1 MRVLHLAQSDGG
13 GGANKA
19 AFRVHRGLRD
29 LGVTSTFHPGRKL
42 GDDPD
47 VVPAWPRL
55 AGSFRSNLAAW
66 LDIRSLD
73 AYPNRRGDVFSPVR
87 FSYGRPHRDLV
98 AAADVICLHWIAGSF
113 LHPSDLAR
121 LGKPLAWLL
130 HDMWPFTGGCH
141 FAADCRAFEKCCGA
155 CPSLGSR
162 DVDDFAGRDF
172 AARERAYRGLDL
184 TIVAPSRWIAG
195 EARRSALFGQRRIEH
210 IANGIDLQTYRPMAR
225 GAARKLFELP
235 ADERPM
241 LLFGAMSATSNAR
254 KGYGP
259 LQQALRL
266 FARTAGGRGATA
278 VVFGGAASA
287 SEDIDGLRLV
297 HVGEITDEARLASL
311 YAAADVVIAPSLED
325 NLPNVIL
332 EALGCATP
340 VVAFAAG
347 GIPDAVDHQRNGYLA
362 PVGAAD
368 ELARGIQWVLDP
380 ARKASLAAAARE
392 TAEQRFDLRR
402 CARRYRELFGDL
414 IAART
419 AARAP

>member
-1 MRVLHLAQSDGG
+1 
-13 GGANKA
+13 
-19 AFRVHRGLRD
+19 VHRGLRD
-29 LGVTSTFHPGRKL
+29 LGVASTFHPGRKL

-47 VVPAWPRL
+47 VVPAWPRV

-66 LDIRSLD
+66 LDIRSLA

-98 AAADVICLHWIAGSF
+98 AAADIVCLHWIAGSF
-113 LHPSDLAR
+113 LHPSDLAG
-121 LGKPLAWLL
+121 LGKPLTWLL
-130 HDMWPFTGGCH
+130 HDTWPFTGGCH
-141 FAADCRAFEKCCGA
+141 FPADCRAFEKRCGA

-162 DVDDFAGRDF
+162 DPKDFAGRDF
-172 AARERAYRGLDL
+172 AARERAYGALDL

-210 IANGIDLQTYRPMAR
+210 IANGIDLQMYRPMAR

-235 ADERPM
+235 ADERPI

-278 VVFGGAASA
+278 VVFGGDAHA

-297 HVGEITDEARLASL
+297 HVGEITEEARLASL

-368 ELARGIQWVLDP
+368 ELARGIEWVLDP

-392 TAEQRFDLRR
+392 TAEQRFDLRQ
-402 CARRYRELFGDL
+402 CARRYRELFGEL

-419 AARAP
+419 AAPVP